1 MPGYTLYGAD
11 VSYYTGKA
19 RAYLDWRGVD
29 YVEEL
34 ATQQVY
40 RDIIL
45 PSVGWPVIPVMKT
58 SAAENLPV
66 TISQSR
72 TGEGFS
78 RTCVPSCLS
87 SAIRRTESTKAAIA
101 VKPLAV

>member
-1 MPGYTLYGAD
+1 MPGYTLYGAE
-11 VSYYTGKA
+11 VSYFTGKA

-45 PSVGWPVIPVMKT
+45 PSVGWPVIPRDLR
-58 SAAENLPV
+58 AGPPGAG
-66 TISQSR
+66 TI
-72 TGEGFS
+72 
-78 RTCVPSCLS
+78 
-87 SAIRRTESTKAAIA
+87 
-101 VKPLAV
+101 

>member
-1 MPGYTLYGAD
+1 MPDYTLYGAE
-11 VSYYTGKA
+11 VSYFTGKA

-58 SAAENLPV
+58 PSGEIVQDTADIIAHVEAAVGDLVAPRRPWPRRSFAEA
-66 TISQSR
+66 SR
-72 TGEGFS
+72 SFPKVSGS
-78 RTCVPSCLS
+78 
-87 SAIRRTESTKAAIA
+87 
-101 VKPLAV
+101 